1 LATLRAIRKRIRSI
15 RNIAQVTR
23 AMQTVSASKMRRAQL
38 SALATRPYAARSW
51 EVLGHLASRL
61 SPQQMRGQPLLR
73 QRPVRAIEV
82 VLVTANRGLCG
93 GYNHNVISQAS
104 DFILAQKVPVRL
116 VTVGRKGRDYAL
128 RHGLNVVADF
138 SELSDRPTADDVRSI
153 VQLVM
158 EDLERG
164 LADQVWLV
172 YTEFVSTLV
181 QRPKVQLLLPI
192 QSAAVERQASPGAR
206 VPFLLEPA
214 PEAILGPMLR
224 RFTELQVYRAVLEAL
239 ASEHSARMVAMRNAT
254 DNALRLIDEMT
265 LSYNKARQEAITKEL
280 IDIIGGAAALER
292 VRGAVS
298 ARRQAL

>member
-1 LATLRAIRKRIRSI
+1 
-15 RNIAQVTR
+15 
-23 AMQTVSASKMRRAQL
+23 MQTVSASKMRRAQL
-38 SALATRPYAARSW
+38 AALATRPYAERSW
-51 EVLGHLASRL
+51 EVLGHVASRL
-61 SPQQMRGQPLLR
+61 TPRQMREQPLVR
-73 QRPVRAIEV
+73 ERPVRAVEV

-93 GYNHNVISQAS
+93 GYNHNVISEAM
-104 DFILAQKVPVRL
+104 DFIAAQKVPVRL

-128 RHGLNVVADF
+128 RHGLNLVADF
-138 SELSDRPTADDVRSI
+138 ELGDRPTADDVRPI
-153 VQLVM
+153 ARLLM
-158 EDLERG
+158 DDLEGG
-164 LADQVWLV
+164 LVGQVWLV

-192 QSAAVERQASPGAR
+192 QSAAVERQVPSGVR

-214 PEAILGPMLR
+214 PEAILEPMLQ
-224 RFTELQVYRAVLEAL
+224 RFTELQVFRAILEAL

-292 VRGAVS
+292 VQTPGTL
-298 ARRQAL
+298 RRAAP

>member
-1 LATLRAIRKRIRSI
+1 MATLRAIRKRIRSI

-38 SALATRPYAARSW
+38 AALATRPYAERSW

-61 SPQQMRGQPLLR
+61 SPRQMREQPLVR
-73 QRPVRAIEV
+73 ERPVRAVEV

-93 GYNHNVISQAS
+93 GYNHNVISEAMG
-104 DFILAQKVPVRL
+104 FITAQKVPVRL

-128 RHGLNVVADF
+128 RHGLNLVADF
-138 SELSDRPTADDVRSI
+138 DLGDRPTADDVRPI
-153 VQLVM
+153 ARLVM
-158 EDLERG
+158 DDLERG
-164 LADQVWLV
+164 LVGQVWLV

-192 QSAAVERQASPGAR
+192 QSAAAERQASSGAS
-206 VPFLLEPA
+206 VPFLLEPS
-214 PEAILGPMLR
+214 PEAILGPMLQ
-224 RFTELQVYRAVLEAL
+224 RFTELQVFRAILEAL

-292 VRGAVS
+292 VQAPGTL
-298 ARRQAL
+298 RRAAP